1 MLLKIKKNFQF
12 FAKLCFSLLN
22 LIIFIIN
29 FYFLFGSK
37 DFESKDI
44 KGEEKLEIQNIKI
57 NYQFKSV
64 DNFLNLVSKK
74 YQQISNYLN
83 IKYDYNLMNKVSKN
97 RKKYKKRISLYSEN
111 LFNRTFH
118 EIWIKEK
125 LKDKFR
131 IKFKKNNPDYLIY
144 NIFGDGHLKKKYKNA
159 IKIAILTENII
170 PDLSEAD
177 YAIGHAHINYL
188 DRFFK
193 FPVFLW
199 CNIKTLKK
207 FREKLLNNPNRTKFC
222 AAVISHGGD
231 DKFRTIFINE
241 LNKYKKIDMGGTFLN
256 NVNGPVKNKIKFLSS
271 YKFSIAMENSEGDG
285 YVSEKIFDSF
295 IAGTIPIYYGDY
307 TVDEYINPKSFIL
320 IKNEKNMKDKI
331 EYIKDIDNNIEK
343 YMNILKE
350 NILINENIVDII
362 EKEEKEFLCHIFGQ
376 EKEKAKRIFN

>member
-1 MLLKIKKNFQF
+1 
-12 FAKLCFSLLN
+12 
-22 LIIFIIN
+22 
-29 FYFLFGSK
+29 
-37 DFESKDI
+37 
-44 KGEEKLEIQNIKI
+44 
-57 NYQFKSV
+57 
-64 DNFLNLVSKK
+64 
-74 YQQISNYLN
+74 
-83 IKYDYNLMNKVSKN
+83 MNKVSKN